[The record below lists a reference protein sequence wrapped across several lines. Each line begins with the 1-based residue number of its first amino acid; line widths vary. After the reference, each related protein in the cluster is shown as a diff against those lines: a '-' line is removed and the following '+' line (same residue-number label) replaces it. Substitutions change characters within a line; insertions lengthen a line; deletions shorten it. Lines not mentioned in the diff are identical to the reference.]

1 MTTKAQLESDLKD
14 AMRANDDLRK
24 RTLRMALSAIRFAE
38 VERGAEFYR
47 NSALDE
53 NAILAILQKEVK
65 MREIATAT
73 LEAIAEAQHAN
84 RPDLEEASKAEI
96 AVLERY
102 LPKPFSPEELEVH
115 ARQAIA
121 EVGATSSQEM
131 GKVMKVLMPRLQ
143 GRATGDQAS
152 QVVRRLLQ

>member
-24 RTLRMALSAIRFAE
+24 HTLRLALSAIQYAE
-38 VERGAEFYR
+38 VERGA
-47 NSALDE
+47 ALDE
-53 NAILAILQKEVK
+53 NAVLAILQKEVK
-65 MREIATAT
+65 MRQ
-73 LEAIAEAQHAN
+73 EAIAEAQHAN

-96 AVLERY
+96 TVLEPY
-102 LPKPFSPEELEVH
+102 LPRAFSPEELE
-115 ARQAIA
+115 AQAKQAIA
-121 EVGATSSQEM
+121 EVGASSPQDM

>member
-1 MTTKAQLESDLKD
+1 MTTTAQLESDLKD

-24 RTLRMALSAIRFAE
+24 RTLRMALSAIQYAE

-65 MREIATAT
+65 MRQ
-73 LEAIAEAQHAN
+73 EAIAEAQYAN

-96 AVLERY
+96 AVLAPY
-102 LPKPFSPEELEVH
+102 LPKSFSSEELETY
-115 ARQAIA
+115 AKQAIA
-121 EVGATSSQEM
+121 EVGATSPQEM